1 MENYENNYEAPVMEE
16 TPVQEANPY
25 GQDFANYRTEYVSK
39 AEYLKNH
46 APASFY
52 KTIKVC
58 AIISY
63 VLIGINVLTLIVNP
77 FGILDVAILLT
88 LTLLVHIKKVKG
100 CAIGLL
106 VYGILSCI
114 IGLVSAGVPTGWG
127 WIIIPILYLVQFAK
141 AEKEY
146 KNVYGA

>member
-1 MENYENNYEAPVMEE
+1 MENFENNYEAPVVEE
-16 TPVQEANPY
+16 TPVEESNPY

-39 AEYLKNH
+39 KDYLKNQ

-63 VLIGINVLTLIVNP
+63 VLIGINVLSLIVNP
-77 FGILDVAILLT
+77 FAILDVIILLV

-106 VYGILSCI
+106 VYGIISCI
-114 IGLVSAGVPTGWG
+114 VGILSAGVPTGWG
-127 WIIIPILYLVQFAK
+127 WVVIPIIYLVQFAK

-146 KNVYGA
+146 KNIYGA